1 MLNKAKFADIM
12 TGLADM
18 YKDNISEFMLDIY
31 YNILKDYPLERVEK
45 AIMDCIK
52 NYKYNTM
59 PKPATILE
67 FLEGSKEDKAL
78 SAWIQVMEGIKK
90 AGYYNTVEFRDP
102 VISHCIDSLGGWQWL
117 CSQDKSQLPFIEKRF
132 LELYQIFMRREIERP
147 ILLIGYFDA
156 VNCKKGYDTSKVVK
170 IGYGEQIINKAISQ
184 KAIRPY
190 KEK

>member
-1 MLNKAKFADIM
+1 MLDKEKFVTII
-12 TGLADM
+12 TGLCEM
-18 YKDNISEFMLDIY
+18 YNQKSSEFVFNVY
-31 YNILKDYPLERVEK
+31 YQIFKNYSVERIEK
-45 AIMDCIK
+45 AIMNCIK
-52 NYKYNTM
+52 SHKYNTM

-102 VISHCIDSLGGWQWL
+102 IVSHCIDSLGGWMWL

-132 LELYQIFMRREIERP
+132 LELYQIFMKREIERP

-156 VNCKKGYDTSKVVK
+156 VNCKKGYDTTKVVK
-170 IGYGEQIINKAISQ
+170 IGFVPETALIGKDN
-184 KAIRPY
+184 
-190 KEK
+190 